1 MTTTPTTVRRTS
13 HITIVSETFPPE
25 INGVANT
32 LRHLCQGLLLQLAD
46 QPTLLNR
53 IRAQARLDA
62 LELNWAS
69 QIEQFEQLVFNQ
81 PIKANDH
88 AINNQSVSLL

>member
-1 MTTTPTTVRRTS
+1 MKAPLHDDEAFVD
-13 HITIVSETFPPE
+13 
-25 INGVANT
+25 NA
-32 LRHLCQGLLLQLAD
+32 LRLAD

-81 PIKANDH
+81 PTKANCH
-88 AINNQSVSLL
+88 AIDNQSVSLL